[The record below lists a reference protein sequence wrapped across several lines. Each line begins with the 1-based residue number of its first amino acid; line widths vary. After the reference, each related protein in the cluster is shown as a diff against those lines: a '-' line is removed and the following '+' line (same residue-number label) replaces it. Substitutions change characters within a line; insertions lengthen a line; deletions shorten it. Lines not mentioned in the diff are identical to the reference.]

1 MSLEYQPP
9 MPTGSGREAVFQQST
24 KKRLDALTF
33 KSSPTVTANR
43 TTKGIYF
50 TARGGGGQGATAKI
64 YAITQLYGVPSAIG
78 LPGID
83 YIGVT
88 PWDPAA
94 NDGDGGTT
102 GSQIIIAKSID
113 GRQPGF
119 ESIDTSLI
127 NYTYT
132 DDNHRVATPEILG
145 SVENQVMHKR
155 YMVWPNA
162 PPDESM
168 VDNNQIIV
176 YVQKINGGTGV
187 LDMNGNQLQ
196 YAEVNPNR
204 EWALA
209 AS

>member
-1 MSLEYQPP
+1 MSAIPP
-9 MPTGSGREAVFQQST
+9 RPDGYDNQTTWAKWVHDT
-24 KKRLDALTF
+24 LTSLKF
-33 KSSPTVTANR
+33 LNSPTVTVSR
-43 TTKGIYF
+43 SPEGILF
-50 TARGGGGQGATAKI
+50 TSAAGGGSGATAKI
-64 YAITQLYGVPSAIG
+64 YAITQLYGVPSAIR

-102 GSQIIIAKSID
+102 GSQILIAKSID

-119 ESIDTSLI
+119 ETIDGEVI
-127 NYTYT
+127 QYTYT
-132 DDNHRVATPEILG
+132 DDNHRVATPAST

-162 PPDESM
+162 SPDDSM
-168 VDNNQIIV
+168 VDNNQILV
-176 YVQKINGGTGV
+176 YVQKIIGGTGV
-187 LDMNGNQLQ
+187 LDMNQNQIQ

>member
-24 KKRLDALTF
+24 KKRLDQLKF
-33 KSSPTVTANR
+33 LSSPTVTANR
-43 TTKGIYF
+43 TTKGTYF
-50 TARGGGGQGATAKI
+50 TARGGGGSGATAKI
-64 YAITQLYGVPSAIG
+64 YAITQLYGVASAIG

-119 ESIDTSLI
+119 ETIDGTI
-127 NYTYT
+127 IQYTYT
-132 DDNHRVATPEILG
+132 DDNHRVATPEST

-155 YMVWPNA
+155 YIVWPNE
-162 PPDESM
+162 PPGDSQ
-168 VDNNQIIV
+168 VDNNQILV
-176 YVQKINGGTGV
+176 YVQKIIGGTGV
-187 LDMNGNQLQ
+187 VDKDGNQLQ
-196 YAEVNPNR
+196 YTEVNPNR

>member
-1 MSLEYQPP
+1 MSAIPP
-9 MPTGSGREAVFQQST
+9 RPDGYDNQTTWAKWVHDTLISLKF
-24 KKRLDALTF
+24 LN
-33 KSSPTVTANR
+33 SPTVTVSR
-43 TTKGIYF
+43 SPEGILF
-50 TARGGGGQGATAKI
+50 TSAAGGGQGTIPKI
-64 YAITQLYGVPSAIG
+64 YAITQLYGVASAIG

-88 PWDPAA
+88 PWDPTA

-119 ESIDTSLI
+119 ESIDDEFI
-127 NYTYT
+127 QYTYT
-132 DDNHRVATPEILG
+132 DDNQRTATPETS
-145 SVENQVMHKR
+145 SVENHVMHKR
-155 YMVWPNA
+155 YMVWPGTS
-162 PPDESM
+162 PDDSE

-176 YVQKINGGTGV
+176 YVEKVQGGTGV

-196 YAEVNPNR
+196 YAEVSPNR